1 MIYYFILVYTFFISP
16 IAYSNNIF
24 LDDIPIQDNGRV
36 QPLDSFARNQLL
48 VIHEKQ
54 SIKSY
59 DMSST
64 NWIADLLIDPEISY
78 NKKIFKI
85 KSPQIAS
92 TLGLEWRKPSYFKRS
107 IFTSA
112 WMHYYRSASLCL
124 SYCRCF

>member
-1 MIYYFILVYTFFISP
+1 MIYYFILIYTFFISS

-59 DMSST
+59 DMNST

-78 NKKIFKI
+78 NKKYLK
-85 KSPQIAS
+85 
-92 TLGLEWRKPSYFKRS
+92 
-107 IFTSA
+107 
-112 WMHYYRSASLCL
+112 
-124 SYCRCF
+124 